1 MRISDRDDINHGEAA
16 RILGIT
22 AVAVLKGG
30 RFSARQ
36 KRRIDRIVEQAR
48 ERENARRK
56 TGK

>member
-22 AVAVLKGG
+22 AVAALKGG

-36 KRRIDRIVEQAR
+36 QQRIDRIVEQAR

-56 TGK
+56 NTK